1 MPAQSKILVVDDERP
16 MREMLRLGLE
26 RQGYVVQDLPDG
38 RGLQDVVVQWQPDAI
53 VLDVMM
59 PFADG
64 FALLP
69 MIRRTT
75 QAPRDHADREDRR
88 RRPRDGARAGGR

>member
-38 RGLQDVVVQWQPDAI
+38 RGLQDVVV
-53 VLDVMM
+53 
-59 PFADG
+59 
-64 FALLP
+64 
-69 MIRRTT
+69 
-75 QAPRDHADREDRR
+75 
-88 RRPRDGARAGGR
+88 